1 MTTNDF
7 RVGERMRHRGGV
19 SHHYSQLLTDD
30 FGKVITRL
38 PGSVVSVNPRSSV
51 LVQSIAVSSRYVHPL
66 AEQPAK
72 SGRVV
77 HIDLRG
83 LGATPG
89 PKRDVSIPLNTG
101 VLCALLQRAG
111 VGNPVLAWHSI
122 GTPVVTQLASD
133 SPEIIDRRVLI
144 APTVISP
151 NRVERTVATALVRGI
166 SMDFMRSHL
175 MLATNYLATNILAT
189 GYLARC
195 GIPCF
200 FNEPA

>member
-1 MTTNDF
+1 MTTNDL

-30 FGKVITRL
+30 FGVVITRL
-38 PGSVVSVNPRSSV
+38 PGSAVSVNPRISA
-51 LVQSIAVSSRYVHPL
+51 LVQGIAVSSRYVHPL
-66 AEQPAK
+66 AAQPAK
-72 SGRVV
+72 SGGVVRV
-77 HIDLRG
+77 DLPG
-83 LGATPG
+83 LGAAPG
-89 PKRDVSIPLNTG
+89 PKRDVWIPLNAG
-101 VLCALLQRAG
+101 VLCAFLQRAD

-133 SPEIIDRRVLI
+133 PPEIIDRRVLI

-166 SMDFMRSHL
+166 SMESMRSHL

-195 GIPCF
+195 GILYF